1 MRYELYYWPSIQ
13 GRGEFIRLALEEAA
27 ADYIDV
33 VRTPERAGGG
43 IAPMFDFLAGGGTDH
58 PPFAPPILKAGK
70 RVIAQTSIILM
81 FLGGRHKLAPA
92 SDDGRLWT
100 HQLQLTM
107 DDFLV
112 EAHDVHHPLAKIFYY
127 EDQRKEALR
136 RTENFKSERI
146 PKFFGYMERVLT
158 QNPSGSKHLVGARL
172 TYADLSLFQIVEGMR
187 YAFPNTMAHAEP
199 DYPLVVALHAR
210 VGERPRIKAYAE
222 SDQRIPFNTDG
233 IFRYYKELDG

>member
-1 MRYELYYWPSIQ
+1 VRYELYYWPSIP

-27 ADYIDV
+27 ADYVDV
-33 VRTPERAGGG
+33 VREPASKGGG
-43 IAPMFDFLAGGGTDH
+43 VSAMFEFLEDGDTAR

-70 RVIAQTSIILM
+70 RVISQTSIILM
-81 FLGGRHKLAPA
+81 FLGTRHKLAPA
-92 SDDGRLWT
+92 SEDGRLWT

-107 DDFLV
+107 DDFVV
-112 EAHDVHHPLAKIFYY
+112 EAHDVHHPLAKSFYY

-146 PKFFGYMERVLT
+146 PKFFGYMERVLA
-158 QNPSGSKHLVGARL
+158 QNPSGPKYLVGARL

-187 YAFPNTMAHAEP
+187 YAFPKTMARAER
-199 DYPLVVALHAR
+199 DYPLVVALHSR
-210 VGERPRIKAYAE
+210 VAERPRIRAYRT
-222 SDQRIPFNTDG
+222 SDQCIPFNEHG